1 VALRTPFA
9 ATVFSMLLLLSA
21 CARQAAAP
29 AAVSATPISAQWA
42 AIGQLPDFSGSWTQ
56 PAGENLGKQVFAD
69 CCLRGTTRMQLTP
82 KYAAIRDSLVARLER
97 GESGHDNLVLCLPDG
112 LPGILQ
118 HGLVF
123 QLLFQPGEIIM
134 LIEDGEVRRIHT
146 DGRAH
151 PPLEE
156 LYTSPLGHSIGRW
169 EGNTLVVD
177 TVGIRTDAMLF
188 FTGAVNVG
196 KRTHI
201 VERMF
206 LKGPATLRIETTID
220 DPDIFTA
227 PYSYPLEFARNLRE
241 QDFEVGCRDANRDT
255 EGKLDLTPPP
265 E

>member
-1 VALRTPFA
+1 MPVRSIGTLLVAL
-9 ATVFSMLLLLSA
+9 LLVTA
-21 CARQAAAP
+21 CTRQNAAP
-29 AAVSATPISAQWA
+29 PAASATSRSDSWA

-69 CCLRGTTRMQLTP
+69 CCLRGATRMQLTP
-82 KYAAIRDSLVARLER
+82 KYMAIRESVVARLER

-112 LPGILQ
+112 LPGILL

-146 DGRAH
+146 DGRTH

-169 EGNTLVVD
+169 EANTLVVD
-177 TVGIRTDAMLF
+177 TVGMRTDAMLF

-206 LKGPATLRIETTID
+206 LKDQATLRIETTID

-255 EGKLDLTPPP
+255 EGTIDLTPPP